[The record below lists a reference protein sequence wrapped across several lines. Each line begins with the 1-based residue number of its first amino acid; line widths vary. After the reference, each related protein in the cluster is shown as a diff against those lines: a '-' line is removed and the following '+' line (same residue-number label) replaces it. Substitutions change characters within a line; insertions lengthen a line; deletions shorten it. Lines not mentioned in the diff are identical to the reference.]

1 MKVEKVYLRNP
12 VFMSRTKVPKRH
24 DKCMKPSA
32 ICKDVHDFLAEG
44 DYAAATYIST
54 SYTLAIYSKWDV
66 LLMGSLDSLA
76 SLFQHVEI
84 RDIDESKSQI
94 IAAVPRRKSS
104 SISMP
109 SYQAPRP
116 PGPNDFQVRA
126 FSIMSRIDA
135 TANEIKEEMT
145 KTCEAVKEA
154 LADCD
159 SPEALAKLKC
169 LDDLV
174 CSCGAAVAFLASIN
188 PSLTAASSHVDA
200 TSPTVTPI
208 IKTRAIVDEHIDFS
222 SLLSNIS
229 LKGEAP
235 ASESMSEEEA
245 QEKPERKKKKPGDSK
260 TGKGRKI
267 WIEKNKRKNSE
278 SSSFTQIATS
288 DLEIGDTDD
297 YEEDFHEYSD
307 SEQDEYDLLS
317 SGFNVGMSG
326 VVRGNDEEKEESADT
341 DTPPHLTPACESP
354 VTSDAESTIS
364 SASGSVVI
372 SRSRRNPVSSN
383 VSASSSTASAK
394 PVFVRHGS
402 TRSTSVPTAP
412 PSSSSSVSGSTAPV
426 IVLRRR

>member
-1 MKVEKVYLRNP
+1 
-12 VFMSRTKVPKRH
+12 
-24 DKCMKPSA
+24 
-32 ICKDVHDFLAEG
+32 
-44 DYAAATYIST
+44 
-54 SYTLAIYSKWDV
+54 
-66 LLMGSLDSLA
+66 
-76 SLFQHVEI
+76 
-84 RDIDESKSQI
+84 
-94 IAAVPRRKSS
+94 
-104 SISMP
+104 MP

-126 FSIMSRIDA
+126 FSIMSRINA

-159 SPEALAKLKC
+159 SPEALAKLRC

-174 CSCGAAVAFLASIN
+174 YS
-188 PSLTAASSHVDA
+188 

-222 SLLSNIS
+222 SLLSNKS

-235 ASESMSEEEA
+235 ASESMSKEEA

-260 TGKGRKI
+260 IDKGRKM
-267 WIEKNKRKNSE
+267 WIEKKKRKNSE
-278 SSSFTQIATS
+278 SSSSTQIATS
-288 DLEIGDTDD
+288 DLEVGDTDD

-307 SEQDEYDLLS
+307 PEQDEYDLLS
-317 SGFNVGMSG
+317 SGFNVSMSG

-354 VTSDAESTIS
+354 VMSDAESTIS

-372 SRSRRNPVSSN
+372 SRSRRNPVSSD
-383 VSASSSTASAK
+383 VSASSSTVSAK

-412 PSSSSSVSGSTAPV
+412 PSSSSGIDGTSDSPPSQVKHLLKTTHDEDITNDLQRV
-426 IVLRRR
+426 